1 MTADDLDAAAGRS
14 AEAMTARL
22 KTENMLLVPRDFLAK
37 ALLAV
42 QLGERMRDAQRSYF
56 RTRTREDLIASKEA
70 ERAFDLA
77 VAALDGA
84 HRPATNA

>member
-1 MTADDLDAAAGRS
+1 MSDDFDAMAKDFADGL
-14 AEAMTARL
+14 TKRL
-22 KTENMLLVPRDFLAK
+22 KAHNLVLFPRDVVGK

-77 VAALDGA
+77 VAALNGA